1 VRPAYVLVP
10 GNRHPHYK
18 ATRRALNGLLR
29 CPRGTCAPPPR
40 PRAPS
45 GTRSERHDCTLPAKR
60 GTRQRTRGPRQCRR
74 DTRQDVRVSGRP
86 LAGSGTARPRTARS
100 AAPLARATT
109 GRPSRKRRSPDRRQP
124 VPARAGAR
132 SHRTRRRL
140 VPFTRQAPTPGHIA
154 PGTRPTASLT
164 GPRRSTR
171 AAGPHRQD
179 TSRRGTR
186 PQAPVMAR
194 SRGILAM
201 RQGPWRSSTSRCGTR
216 PTASPRGPRR
226 ATDAAAPHPPG
237 YFAPG
242 DPPSGATGS
251 GALLSPATSAAPR
264 YFAPGDPP
272 DGTCHRSRA
281 APLTRHVRSATLLR
295 AAGPARRWSGT
306 AHNRSAQAMRRG
318 PGRSS
323 TPRCGPAPRVVIV
336 MRPARLESRP
346 DAAARPRGA
355 TRDRRPPPAA
365 GCASR

>member
-154 PGTRPTASLT
+154 PGTRATASLT

-171 AAGPHRQD
+171 AAGPHGQD

-242 DPPSGATGS
+242 GP
-251 GALLSPATSAAPR
+251 ALR
-264 YFAPGDPP
+264 R
-272 DGTCHRSRA
+272 HRKRG
-281 APLTRHVRSATLLR
+281 APLTRHLRSATILR
-295 AAGPARRWSGT
+295 AGGPARR
-306 AHNRSAQAMRRG
+306 HLPPEPRRS
-318 PGRSS
+318 
-323 TPRCGPAPRVVIV
+323 TH
-336 MRPARLESRP
+336 PARPQRHAPSR
-346 DAAARPRGA
+346 RR
-355 TRDRRPPPAA
+355 TRPPVVRHRAQP
-365 GCASR
+365 